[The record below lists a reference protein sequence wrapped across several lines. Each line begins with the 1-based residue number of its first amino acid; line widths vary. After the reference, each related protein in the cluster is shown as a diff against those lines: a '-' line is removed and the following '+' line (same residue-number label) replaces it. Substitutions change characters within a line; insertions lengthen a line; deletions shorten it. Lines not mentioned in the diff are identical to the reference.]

1 MKREIRFRGRDKDG
15 NWVFGDLIHGVAEK
29 QGYLYILPCV
39 RNLAGIPNCH
49 PLDGV
54 HTDADTVGQYTG
66 LKDKNGKEIYEG
78 DIIGDMRFSVRHV
91 IEYYAKYVSFMLVD
105 AGYYKSEKSLRDLF
119 TVGVA
124 KEWINDFNKVI
135 IGNIHDNPEL
145 IKQS

>member
-1 MKREIRFRGRDKDG
+1 MKRETRFRGRDKDG

-29 QGYLYILPCV
+29 EGNLYILPCV
-39 RNLAGIPNCH
+39 RNLAGIPNCD

-54 HTDADTVGQYTG
+54 QVEYDTVGQYTG

-78 DIIGDMRFSVRHV
+78 DVVKILNRTAVVCWQTTDAMFITDGDGVGLTLSRA
-91 IEYYAKYVSFMLVD
+91 YYHDDVPIV
-105 AGYYKSEKSLRDLF
+105 
-119 TVGVA
+119 
-124 KEWINDFNKVI
+124 